1 MRKTLITLCLS
12 LSMSIVN
19 AVTLTNLNSQ
29 QNGNSQLISF
39 FFDTNAVSPF
49 IMASGNDLIV
59 DFNNVSGNNLQN
71 QYTFTSGYVKRV
83 NLATD
88 GNRLRFIISDGAL
101 YNYHIRQNGNNVILS
116 FNGQTPKSSVTQ
128 KSVGKIYAKNTY
140 NLAVTT
146 VTDTKFTRDDS
157 GGGVVEITYSGDSQ
171 IRLKEQRLGDKLT
184 VSLNEVSYA
193 ESIIKRLDV
202 SDFSTPIKYIDIQK
216 GNNNQLNLNILNRGS
231 WDYAIYQLQHKLVIN
246 IRNNTASTGSTGIPN
261 LKQDKSD
268 RISLNF
274 QNIDVRALLQL
285 LADFSGYNILVSDSV
300 SGTISLKLNNVP
312 WDQALQIILNSKGL
326 GMRRDGNVIRIAP
339 VSELSALSKM
349 QQDSQRAQEAV
360 EPVDSLTIRLRYA
373 QAASVQGMLMQ
384 NSTVSSVANNVS
396 NPLSN
401 NPNSL
406 YSGLGG
412 TVAVNTNNTNTPS
425 GTDTLVSGSTASSN
439 GMLSNRG
446 SILVDTR
453 TNTLIINDTPSR
465 LKEIKDLID
474 KIDIPV
480 KQVLIEARIV
490 EANNTFERDLG
501 TRLLVAGINGS
512 VTVSNTLENA
522 ININQKGIGTIVNDP
537 SGFINSNFKTA
548 STSSMAAIYQPNSN
562 TLIGLEIDALEA
574 QYQGRTISSPKV
586 ITANYQPAMIQQG
599 VQIPYQQASSAGN
612 TNVSFVNAT
621 LALQVT
627 PQITEDG
634 NIMLNVDIQKN
645 SPSSTLSV
653 QGTPAIDTSSVN
665 TQVLVQ
671 DGSTVLVGGIFIDDQ
686 STATSQVP
694 GLGDIPYLGWLF
706 KSQIVKN
713 QKKELLIFLT
723 PRIVASNPND
733 IQ

>member
-1 MRKTLITLCLS
+1 MKKRLIFLCLGL
-12 LSMSIVN
+12 LSGLAN
-19 AVTLTNLNSQ
+19 AVTLTNLTSQ
-29 QNGNSQLISF
+29 QSGNSQLINFS
-39 FFDTNAVSPF
+39 FDTNAVSPV
-49 IMASGNDLIV
+49 IMASGNDLVV
-59 DFNNVSGNNLQN
+59 DFDNVVSNSLQN
-71 QYTFTSGYVKRV
+71 QYVFNSGYVKQV
-83 NLATD
+83 NLATN
-88 GNRLRFIISDGAL
+88 GTKLRFVIPNGAL
-101 YNYHIRQNGNNVILS
+101 YNYNVGQNGNNVVLS
-116 FNGQTPKSSVTQ
+116 FNGQNPKPAVTQ
-128 KSVGKIYAKNTY
+128 KSIGKVYAKNAY
-140 NLAVTT
+140 NLAVISI
-146 VTDTKFTRDDS
+146 TDMKFTRDDN
-157 GGGVVEITYSGDSQ
+157 GGGVVEVSYTGDSQ
-171 IRLKEQRLGDKLT
+171 IRLKEQRLGDKLI
-184 VSLNEVSYA
+184 VSLNEVGYA

-202 SDFSTPIKYIDIQK
+202 SDFSTPIKYVDMQK
-216 GNNNQLNLNILNRGS
+216 GNNSQLNLSILNRGS
-231 WDYAIYQLQHKLVIN
+231 WDYAIYQLQNKLVIN
-246 IRNNTASTGSTGIPN
+246 IRNVATNSTVTGIPN

-349 QQDSQRAQEAV
+349 QQDSQKAQEAV
-360 EPVDSLTIRLRYA
+360 EPIDALTIRLRYA

-384 NSTVSSVANNVS
+384 NSSAAPATTQNTQAS
-396 NPLSN
+396 NSN
-401 NPNSL
+401 GMQN
-406 YSGLGG
+406 GVGG
-412 TVAVNTNNTNTPS
+412 TVAVNTSNTNTTS
-425 GTDTLVSGSTASSN
+425 GTDTLVNGSSASN
-439 GMLSNRG
+439 GMLSSRG

-512 VTVSNTLENA
+512 VTMSNTLENA
-522 ININQKGIGTIVNDP
+522 ININQKGIGTVVNDP
-537 SGFINSNFKTA
+537 GSFINSNFKTA
-548 STSSMAAIYQPNSN
+548 STSSMSAIYQPNSN

-686 STATSQVP
+686 STATSQIP

-706 KSQIVKN
+706 KSQVIKN

-733 IQ
+733 VQ

>member
-19 AVTLTNLNSQ
+19 AVTLTNLISQ

-39 FFDTNAVSPF
+39 FFDSNAVSPF

-116 FNGQTPKSSVTQ
+116 FNGQNPKSSVTQ

-146 VTDTKFTRDDS
+146 VTDTKFTRDDN

-184 VSLNEVSYA
+184 ISLNEVGYA

>member
-19 AVTLTNLNSQ
+19 AVILTNLNSQ

-49 IMASGNDLIV
+49 IMASGNDLII

-116 FNGQTPKSSVTQ
+116 FNGQTHKSSVTQ

-146 VTDTKFTRDDS
+146 VTDAKFTRDDN

-184 VSLNEVSYA
+184 ISLNEVGYA

-300 SGTISLKLNNVP
+300 SGTVSLKLNNVP

>member
-1 MRKTLITLCLS
+1 
-12 LSMSIVN
+12 MSVVN
-19 AVTLTNLNSQ
+19 AVTLTNLTSQ

-49 IMASGNDLIV
+49 IMASGNDLII

-146 VTDTKFTRDDS
+146 VTDAKFTRDDN

-184 VSLNEVSYA
+184 ISLNEVGYA

-231 WDYAIYQLQHKLVIN
+231 WDYAIYQLQNKLVIN
-246 IRNNTASTGSTGIPN
+246 IRNSTASTGSTGIPN

-412 TVAVNTNNTNTPS
+412 TVAVNTNNTNTLS

>member
-12 LSMSIVN
+12 LSMSVVN
-19 AVTLTNLNSQ
+19 AVTLTNLTSQ

-49 IMASGNDLIV
+49 IMASGNDLII

-146 VTDTKFTRDDS
+146 VTDAKFTRDDN

-184 VSLNEVSYA
+184 ISLNEVGYA

-231 WDYAIYQLQHKLVIN
+231 WDYAIYQLQNKLVIN
-246 IRNNTASTGSTGIPN
+246 IRNSTASTGSTGIPN

-412 TVAVNTNNTNTPS
+412 TVAVNTNNTNTLS

>member
-116 FNGQTPKSSVTQ
+116 FNGQNPKSSVTQ

-146 VTDTKFTRDDS
+146 VTDTKFTRDDN
-157 GGGVVEITYSGDSQ
+157 GGGVVEIAYSGDSQ

>member
-1 MRKTLITLCLS
+1 
-12 LSMSIVN
+12 MSIVN
-19 AVTLTNLNSQ
+19 AVTLTNLISQ

-39 FFDTNAVSPF
+39 FFDSNAVSPF

-184 VSLNEVSYA
+184 ISLNEVGYA

-231 WDYAIYQLQHKLVIN
+231 WDYAIYQLQNKLVIN

-425 GTDTLVSGSTASSN
+425 GTDTLVSGSAASSN

>member
-216 GNNNQLNLNILNRGS
+216 WNNNQLNLNILNRGS

-425 GTDTLVSGSTASSN
+425 GTDTLVSGSAASSN